1 MSSKSKKRKVK
12 SGRLKPTSP
21 DKPLTKTE
29 QAFLNEYIKDFNGR
43 RAYQATYKRCKSEN
57 AARVE
62 ASRLLAKPNVAAEL
76 GRSLERLQERAELD
90 TGEIIQEMKK
100 LAFANQQ
107 DYTGFGPNGVKLKDS
122 DSLTRDQMAA
132 ISEVREVGAGRHKNL
147 QLKLH
152 DKKGALDS
160 LARWAGIEKMPKPPD
175 EPLRIEIVGDMSF
188 SEIRKRRQK

>member
-1 MSSKSKKRKVK
+1 MPSKSKRKVK
-12 SGRLKPTSP
+12 AGRLKSTSP

-29 QAFLNEYIKDFNGR
+29 RAFLNEYLVDLNGR

-62 ASRLLAKPNVAAEL
+62 ASRLLTKPNVVAEL
-76 GRSLERLQERAELD
+76 GRSLKRLQERTELD
-90 TGEIIQEMKK
+90 ADEIIREMKK

-107 DYTGFGPNGVKLKDS
+107 DYSGFGPDGVKLKDS

-132 ISEVREVGAGRHKNL
+132 IGEVRETRTGRYKTF

-160 LARWAGIEKMPKPPD
+160 LARWAGIEKMPKPS
-175 EPLRIEIVGDMSF
+175 ETPLRIEIVGDMPF
-188 SEIRKRRQK
+188 SEIRKRRKK

>member
-1 MSSKSKKRKVK
+1 MPPKSKKRKVK
-12 SGRLKPTSP
+12 AGRLKPASP
-21 DKPLTKTE
+21 DKSLTKTE
-29 QAFLNEYIKDFNGR
+29 QAFLDEYLKDFNGR

-62 ASRLLAKPNVAAEL
+62 ASRLLTKPNVVAEL
-76 GRSLERLQERAELD
+76 GRSRKRLQERAELD
-90 TGEIIQEMKK
+90 TDEIIREMKK

-107 DYTGFGPNGVKLKDS
+107 DYTGFGADGVRLKTS
-122 DSLTRDQMAA
+122 DDLTRDQMAA
-132 ISEVREVGAGRHKNL
+132 IFEVRETRTGRYKTF

-175 EPLRIEIVGDMSF
+175 EPLRIEIVGDMPF
-188 SEIRKRRQK
+188 AEIRKRRKK